1 MTVDAAIRR
10 VHDDAIVVDTHND
23 LLCSVVLKPVDRWGA
38 YFREQWLPQLVAG
51 GVDVQVL
58 PVWIDESYR
67 PERALRQTLRMIEAA
82 HRIAEENAD
91 RVGLCLDAREIEAT
105 LATDRMAL
113 LLALESCPGI
123 DADVEL
129 LTTVARLGVRVVSL
143 THFGRSAFGDGS
155 GEDATGS
162 RLTSAGVAAVGEL
175 QRLGVVVDVS
185 HLGRTGVDH
194 VLELAEHPVLATHSS
209 ARAVRDHH
217 RNLGDEHLRGI
228 AATGGVVCVNFYPGF
243 VDETDAT
250 VARIVDH
257 IEHIASVAGLDHVGI
272 GPDFVAEVERDTT
285 PPGVGADRFPGYDMV
300 AEVPGLA
307 GPADLPVVTAELLSR
322 GWPVP
327 DIEQVLGGNVMRLFR
342 AVLAQGS
349 LTRAP
354 A

>member
-1 MTVDAAIRR
+1 MTVDARARR
-10 VHDDAIVVDTHND
+10 VHEDAIVVDTHND
-23 LLCSVVLKPVDRWGA
+23 LLCCVVLRPVERWGS
-38 YFREQWLPQLVAG
+38 YFRDQWLPQLSAG

-58 PVWIDESYR
+58 PVWIDEAYR

-82 HRIAEENAD
+82 HRIAEENPD
-91 RVGLCLDAREIEAT
+91 RVGLCLDARDVEAT
-105 LATDRMAL
+105 LATDRLAL
-113 LLALESCPGI
+113 LLALESAPGI

-162 RLTSAGVAAVGEL
+162 RLTSAGVQAVTEL
-175 QRLGVVVDVS
+175 ERLGVVVDIS

-194 VLELAEHPVLATHSS
+194 VLEIAERPVIATHSS
-209 ARAVRDHH
+209 ARALCDHH
-217 RNLGDEHLRGI
+217 RNLGDDHLRGV

-243 VDETDAT
+243 VDETEPT

-272 GPDFVAEVERDTT
+272 GPDFVIEVERDTT
-285 PPGVGADRFPGYDMV
+285 PPGVGADRFPGYDMD

-322 GWPVP
+322 GWPVA
-327 DIEQVLGGNVMRLFR
+327 DIEQVLGGNVMRLLGT
-342 AVLAQGS
+342 VLGKGS
-349 LTRAP
+349 RP
-354 A
+354 